1 MRHLIS
7 AGSLGAPYLR
17 SVIVRDAAV
26 TTWIDD
32 VDSPISAVSKESAPC
47 WRPCGADGR
56 IAAVETRGDAVHL
69 GDGGLR
75 RRVMQSRPSTD
86 NRKATIGRPP
96 PSCI

>member
-7 AGSLGAPYLR
+7 AGSLGVPYLR

-47 WRPCGADGR
+47 
-56 IAAVETRGDAVHL
+56 
-69 GDGGLR
+69 
-75 RRVMQSRPSTD
+75 
-86 NRKATIGRPP
+86 
-96 PSCI
+96 